1 VSGASETAID
11 SAPKLIALTPLTF
24 DHRTGQND
32 RGMNEQPE
40 RNGTV
45 SIVRATISVA
55 VAGVMLVWLV
65 PQFGSYSEALAA
77 VAELSAGDTILIL
90 IMAILSMASFWAVT
104 AISLP
109 GLSLGRAGLVK
120 QSSTA
125 VANTVAAGGAVAVG
139 ITYAMLS
146 SWRFTSSAIT
156 RSVLITGIFNNLIK
170 IGLALA
176 LLPFASVR
184 IFGAGDRFAALSAA
198 LAFTA
203 AIIVAVV
210 SVLHSDTV
218 AMFAGRLVGAVV
230 DSARRLVGAESLGR
244 WAERG
249 AQFRTDSR
257 ELLSDRWL
265 ALTVS
270 SFAAQLSLYVLLLVS
285 VRVVGAGGSA
295 VDATEVLVVFA
306 AVRLVTAVPLTPGA
320 VGVAD
325 VGYAAGLTIVA
336 GGAGSDI
343 LAAVL
348 VFRVATWLLPTLL
361 GYGAMAT
368 WLVSYNR
375 SSGEE
380 PIEP

>member
-1 VSGASETAID
+1 
-11 SAPKLIALTPLTF
+11 
-24 DHRTGQND
+24 
-32 RGMNEQPE
+32 M
-40 RNGTV
+40 
-45 SIVRATISVA
+45 VRATISVA
-55 VAGVMLVWLV
+55 VAGAMLVWLV
-65 PQFGSYSEALAA
+65 PRFGSYSNALAA
-77 VAELSAGDTILIL
+77 VGELNATDTVLL
-90 IMAILSMASFWAVT
+90 LVMAMLSMASFWLVT

-139 ITYAMLS
+139 VTYAMLS

-156 RSVLITGIFNNLIK
+156 RSVLITGIFNNLVK
-170 IGLALA
+170 VGLALA
-176 LLPFASVR
+176 LLPSASVR
-184 IFGAGDRFAALSAA
+184 VLGAGNRVTSLSAVSS
-198 LAFTA
+198 FTA

-210 SVLHSDTV
+210 AVLHSDTA
-218 AMFAGRLVGAVV
+218 AMFAGRFVGVV
-230 DSARRLVGAESLGR
+230 ADRARRLVGAEPLGR

-249 AQFRTDSR
+249 SQFRTDSR

-270 SFAAQLSLYVLLLVS
+270 SFAAQLSLYVLLLVT
-285 VRVVGAGGSA
+285 VRSVGAGGGA
-295 VDATEVLVVFA
+295 IDAAEVLVVFA
-306 AVRLVTAVPLTPGA
+306 AVRLVTTVPLTPGA

-336 GGAGSDI
+336 GGASPEI

-348 VFRVATWLLPTLL
+348 VFRAATWLLPTVL
-361 GYGAMAT
+361 GYGALAT
-368 WLVSYNR
+368 WLVSYSR
-375 SSGEE
+375 SSVKE

>member
-1 VSGASETAID
+1 
-11 SAPKLIALTPLTF
+11 
-24 DHRTGQND
+24 
-32 RGMNEQPE
+32 
-40 RNGTV
+40 
-45 SIVRATISVA
+45 
-55 VAGVMLVWLV
+55 
-65 PQFGSYSEALAA
+65 
-77 VAELSAGDTILIL
+77 
-90 IMAILSMASFWAVT
+90 
-104 AISLP
+104 
-109 GLSLGRAGLVK
+109 VK

-156 RSVLITGIFNNLIK
+156 RSVLITGIFNNLVK

-184 IFGAGDRFAALSAA
+184 VLGAGDRFTALSAA
-198 LAFTA
+198 LVFTV

-210 SVLHSDTV
+210 AVLHSEAA
-218 AMFAGRLVGAVV
+218 AMFAGRLVGVAV
-230 DSARRLVGAESLGR
+230 DSARRLAGAEPLGR

-265 ALTVS
+265 ALTIS
-270 SFAAQLSLYVLLLVS
+270 SIAAQLSLYVLLLVS
-285 VRVVGAGGSA
+285 VRAVGAGRGGI
-295 VDATEVLVVFA
+295 DATEVLVVFA

-336 GGAGSDI
+336 GGTDSEI

-348 VFRVATWLLPTLL
+348 VFRAVTWLLPTLV
-361 GYGAMAT
+361 GYGALAT
-368 WLVSYNR
+368 WFVSYSR
-375 SSGEE
+375 SSAEE
-380 PIEP
+380 PIES